1 MCAISIVAKLR
12 ELRVPMKRPI
22 NTKSS
27 MSDTPVTISGFIIG
41 ILVTVITELLR
52 AAASHL
58 EYRHGCRSAE
68 KRCDNGGGK
77 REDKR
82 VLKRPDRL
90 AGGEKLGIPFERKA
104 LENRCRSRRIEREE
118 HHHEKRR
125 VDKQEHKRGQKSYRE
140 ASSYHQPF
148 RIIGGKAVHYR
159 HAYQYHHHKHK

>member
-41 ILVTVITELLR
+41 ILVTVITELLKAPR
-52 AAASHL
+52 LILNIATA
-58 EYRHGCRSAE
+58 
-68 KRCDNGGGK
+68 DNGGGK

-90 AGGEKLGIPFERKA
+90 AGGEKLGIPFERKS

-125 VDKQEHKRGQKSYRE
+125 VDKQEHKRGKNLTEKLHHTTSLS
-140 ASSYHQPF
+140 ASSEAKRF
-148 RIIGGKAVHYR
+148 IIAMLISIITISTSDIDAPR
-159 HAYQYHHHKHK
+159 L